1 MSTADSS
8 GDEVNAY
15 RDIGMI
21 SCASMIPVSRHVR
34 SPTQKLQ
41 NLWLATKRCSSQK
54 TTSMVKELIITLR

>member
-8 GDEVNAY
+8 GGEVNAY

-34 SPTQKLQ
+34 SPTLKL
-41 NLWLATKRCSSQK
+41 
-54 TTSMVKELIITLR
+54 